1 MESPLNE
8 SRFEDVTK
16 AANKIAR
23 QNIAN
28 IVAKLREGKTLSIS
42 EQKAMERW
50 QSESSA
56 GEWVKDTTA
65 LAKELGLN
73 RSAIYDA
80 RTRFPHEAPKKEEG
94 TRRENLPAWQKF
106 VAEKLIGKDQGTET
120 LADLKAQLMREQI
133 KLARS
138 KNRRETGEVIDR
150 EVVEEMLALLGQKL
164 DLLLRLKLE
173 VELGPRVAGK
183 TASEAN
189 LEGRELLDEIRE
201 VIASNISTFEAEA
214 VQRSRTHDAV
224 AE

>member
-1 MESPLNE
+1 VESPINDG
-8 SRFEDVTK
+8 RFEDVAK
-16 AANKIAR
+16 AASKIAR

-80 RTRFPHEAPKKEEG
+80 RARFPHEAPKREEG
-94 TRRENLPAWQKF
+94 TRRENLVAWQKF

-133 KLARS
+133 KLTRS
-138 KNRRETGEVIDR
+138 KNRRETGDVIDR
-150 EVVEEMLALLGQKL
+150 EVVEEMLGVLAQKL

-183 TASEAN
+183 SAAEAN
-189 LEGRELLDEIRE
+189 VEGGAILEEIRE
-201 VIASNISTFEAEA
+201 VVAGNIANFQAEA
-214 VQRSRTHDAV
+214 LAEQRDA
-224 AE
+224 E